1 MSLANK
7 AVGGSEKVK
16 PAVCLC
22 IIGIK
27 YSSATFTLILLPQCL
42 AVVRQAF
49 AAVEEALMGGNVS
62 QVAVDFGCCQIP
74 KDPDDQVKALIF
86 FLWEASANDQK
97 ATCVLLLGLFF
108 VCFSSLIFFFF

>member
-27 YSSATFTLILLPQCL
+27 YSSATFTLILLLQCL

-74 KDPDDQVKALIF
+74 KDPDDQVKALF
-86 FLWEASANDQK
+86 FYEKLHLMIK
-97 ATCVLLLGLFF
+97 KPPVFC
-108 VCFSSLIFFFF
+108 C